1 MSILIRRFLVVV
13 LFLAAAASE
22 AATAHRV
29 LVLGDSLSA
38 AYGMDSQQ
46 GWVALL
52 DQQYDDEVQL
62 INASV
67 SGETATGGKQ
77 RLPALLDSH
86 RPDIVILELGGND
99 GLRGY
104 PLDSIRK
111 TLAELIKLS
120 QQSEARVLLLGMKI
134 PPNYGQRYSSGFAA
148 LYTSLADEL
157 NVALL
162 PFFLEG
168 IAGNPELMQDDQIH
182 PNADAQPA
190 MAAAVKQAL
199 QPLLAP

>member
-1 MSILIRRFLVVV
+1 
-13 LFLAAAASE
+13 
-22 AATAHRV
+22 
-29 LVLGDSLSA
+29 
-38 AYGMDSQQ
+38 
-46 GWVALL
+46 
-52 DQQYDDEVQL
+52 
-62 INASV
+62 
-67 SGETATGGKQ
+67 
-77 RLPALLDSH
+77 
-86 RPDIVILELGGND
+86 
-99 GLRGY
+99 
-104 PLDSIRK
+104 
-111 TLAELIKLS
+111 LAELIKLS

-148 LYTSLADEL
+148 LYASLADEL

-168 IAGNPELMQDDQIH
+168 IAGHPELMQDDQIH